1 VEVERARLTYKLV
14 QAKEATGQLE
24 EACTLL
30 LDLPVETFGSMELKE
45 KVEYLLEQMRLT
57 LARQDYVRTSI
68 ISKKISTRFFDKT
81 DDEVCTVFIHRAPYT
96 FFFRSNN

>member
-81 DDEVCTVFIHRAPYT
+81 DDEVCSFHSSRTIYI
-96 FFFRSNN
+96 FFRSNN